1 VLGWH
6 HGGVEPDDLYGLP
19 LDRFV
24 PERGALARA
33 LRADGRREQAT
44 EVAGLRKPSVV
55 AWAVNQLVR
64 TQGRALAELYDAG
77 DKLRETQGAVLA
89 GRGDARSLHTAT
101 DRERVAVDA
110 LVIAARGLLT
120 SDGHE
125 LSASTIDRVAET
137 VHAAALDD
145 GARVQVRQGRLEREL
160 RHVGLGVG
168 AALAPGAPAPAP
180 AVPPVAR
187 SKSRSRDSAP
197 GERDGTGQCDPERED
212 TAQRDREWDG
222 PGQRDGERIA
232 QQRVEAQRVE
242 RERADARRMARVN
255 EAQAR
260 RSADHAAR
268 AVRVAEERRERAVHA
283 LRDAEQALAEAR
295 SQAEAAEDR
304 HRRAEQEL
312 GSL

>member
-1 VLGWH
+1 
-6 HGGVEPDDLYGLP
+6 VEPDDLYGLP

-24 PERGALARA
+24 PERGALARS
-33 LRADGRREQAT
+33 LRAAGRREQAA

-64 TQGRALAELYDAG
+64 TQSRALAELYAAG
-77 DKLRETQGAVLA
+77 DKLREAQTAVLA
-89 GRGDARSLHTAT
+89 GRGDARSLHTAA

-110 LVIAARGLLT
+110 LVIGARGLLT
-120 SDGHE
+120 SEGHE
-125 LSASTIDRVAET
+125 LSGSTIDRVAET

-180 AVPPVAR
+180 GVRPAAKAKP
-187 SKSRSRDSAP
+187 RSRDTAP
-197 GERDGTGQCDPERED
+197 AERAGTGQRDHEPDGTGQ
-212 TAQRDREWDG
+212 RDR
-222 PGQRDGERIA
+222 ERIA
-232 QQRVEAQRVE
+232 QERVEAERVE
-242 RERADARRMARVN
+242 RERAQARRAARLN
-255 EAQAR
+255 ESQAR
-260 RSADHAAR
+260 RSTDLAAR
-268 AVRVAEERRERAVHA
+268 AVRVAEERRERAAKA

-295 SQAEAAEDR
+295 SQAEAAENR

>member
-1 VLGWH
+1 MVLGWH
-6 HGGVEPDDLYGLP
+6 HGAVEPDDLYGLP

-24 PERGALARA
+24 PERGALARS
-33 LRADGRREQAT
+33 LRADGRREQAA
-44 EVAGLRKPSVV
+44 EVASLRKPSVV

-77 DKLRETQGAVLA
+77 DKLSEAQAAVLA
-89 GRGDARSLHTAT
+89 GRGDARSLHTAA

-145 GARVQVRQGRLEREL
+145 DARVQVRQGRLEREL

-168 AALAPGAPAPAP
+168 TGIAPGERAPAP
-180 AVPPVAR
+180 AVRPPAQA
-187 SKSRSRDSAP
+187 KPRSRETAP
-197 GERDGTGQCDPERED
+197 GEQDGTGP
-212 TAQRDREWDG
+212 RDR
-222 PGQRDGERIA
+222 ERIA
-232 QQRVEAQRVE
+232 QERVDAQRVE
-242 RERADARRMARVN
+242 RERAQARKVARLN
-255 EAQAR
+255 ESQAR

-268 AVRVAEERRERAVHA
+268 AVRVAEERRGRAADA

-295 SQAEAAEDR
+295 SQAEAAGDR